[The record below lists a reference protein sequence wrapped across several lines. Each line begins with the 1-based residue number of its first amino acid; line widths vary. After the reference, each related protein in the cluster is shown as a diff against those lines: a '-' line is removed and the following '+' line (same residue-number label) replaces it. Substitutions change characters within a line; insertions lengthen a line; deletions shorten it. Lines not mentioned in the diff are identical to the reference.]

1 MLVNKKYVGL
11 MLCKMKIQNIGK
23 DRRYFPVLNLMLSHW
38 LKSVFR
44 SACAIV
50 TIIMLSLLDL
60 PILDTLET
68 MSSYL

>member
-1 MLVNKKYVGL
+1 MQG
-11 MLCKMKIQNIGK
+11 KMKFKTLENQ
-23 DRRYFPVLNLMLSHW
+23 RYFPVLNLMFSHW

-50 TIIMLSLLDL
+50 TIIMLSLLNL
-60 PILDTLET
+60 PILDTLKT